1 MIDLSLLPD
10 FIAETGE
17 HLEEMES
24 CLLQLESE
32 PDNLNVLNDIF
43 RSIHTIKG
51 SAEFVGLERVAE
63 LSHKLEN
70 VLDRLRQGEKTV
82 NMEIV
87 DTLIEAKD
95 RIELLVKDLENDR
108 KEKTEISDLL
118 DRIKQVSG
126 DAGEQAGEQD
136 GVRNSQVSNGEDYG
150 EAEEVLE
157 TTDVSENKT
166 QDEYDEAEE
175 YDEEYDEELFEI
187 FLEQLRE
194 SISFIK
200 TQTAL
205 MEDSDSKVDLF
216 DQCTDSISRLKSSA
230 NYMGYENLISIYNQ
244 WLAQIV
250 KVQESLMSGEDISTD
265 FMSDYLNKII
275 KRFPQVEKK
284 EVKDKKDSKGDE
296 KGQSRAYNDKDLYD
310 KLGAAFDS
318 SIAPN
323 DDYESDL
330 TEEEMEEAL
339 FSGKESG
346 SMQLPLIESAHKAD
360 DETKNVEEMLFRRD
374 ESIPQDQVTTEVR
387 KGEPEKSEKDI
398 DLISHSEIDDE
409 ESVQDEIVDQR
420 KDERRKDDQRT
431 DDRRLFDRRKSD
443 TSTVVKQSVRVDAGK
458 IDSLMNQ
465 VGELVVSRAFFSQIF
480 NEMRELQQHLKEDVK
495 LDQREMKPVR
505 ELAFKLSEA
514 TVGLGRVANELQ
526 EGVMKVRMLPISQ
539 LFNRYPRLVRDLVH
553 DTDKQ
558 VQLEIRGE
566 DTELDK
572 MIIEEISDP
581 LIHII
586 RNAIDHGFETSK
598 ERKEFGKPEIG
609 TLVLE
614 AYHESNHIV
623 IEITDDGKGLDAE
636 LIRTRAVEKKLF
648 TKEEIDRMSE
658 KELTRIIMMPGFST
672 AKKVTHTSGRGVG
685 MDVVKKNIEKL
696 NGTIEINSKPG
707 KQMQLRMKIPL
718 TLAIIPALLV
728 RLGNDIF
735 TIPLATVEET
745 LRIFENETS
754 TIEGVEV
761 IHLRDST
768 MPIFRLSE
776 LFNITPENQDASKS
790 FVVIVSTG
798 MQKIGLVV
806 DELMG
811 QQEVVIKPLEDYLQ
825 ENSGFSGATIIG
837 DGKISLILDV
847 YELVNMSAGR
857 QTKRQKDLLFQRIA
871 AENGGGDYQEPVTVH

>member
-51 SAEFVGLERVAE
+51 SAEFVGLKRVAE

-95 RIELLVKDLENDR
+95 RIELLIKDLEHDR

-126 DAGEQAGEQD
+126 DAGEQAREQD
-136 GVRNSQVSNGEDYG
+136 GVRNSQLSNEEDYG
-150 EAEEVLE
+150 EAGEVLE
-157 TTDVSENKT
+157 TTDASENKT
-166 QDEYDEAEE
+166 QDEYDEVEE

-216 DQCTDSISRLKSSA
+216 EQCTDSISRLKSSA
-230 NYMGYENLISIYNQ
+230 NYMGYENLILIYNK

-250 KVQESLMSGEDISTD
+250 KVQENLMSGEDISTD

-284 EVKDKKDSKGDE
+284 EIKEEKDIKDEGKEQNRVQDH
-296 KGQSRAYNDKDLYD
+296 QDLYD

-374 ESIPQDQVTTEVR
+374 ESISQDQATTEVT
-387 KGEPEKSEKDI
+387 KGEPENSEKGI

-420 KDERRKDDQRT
+420 KDERRKEDRRT

-553 DTDKQ
+553 GTDKQ

-586 RNAIDHGFETSK
+586 RNAIDHGFETTD
-598 ERKEFGKPEIG
+598 ERKEFGKSEIG

-636 LIRTRAVEKKLF
+636 LVRTRAVEKKLF

-707 KQMQLRMKIPL
+707 KQMQLKMKIPL

-728 RLGNDIF
+728 RLGNETY

-745 LRIFENETS
+745 LRIFEHETS

-776 LFNITPENQDASKS
+776 LFSIKPENQDSSKS

-837 DGKISLILDV
+837 DGQISLILDV
-847 YELVNMSAGR
+847 YELVNMTAGR
-857 QTKRQKDLLFQRIA
+857 QTKRQKDLLFQRMA

>member
-10 FIAETGE
+10 FIAETVE

-95 RIELLVKDLENDR
+95 RIELLVKDLEQTQ

-126 DAGEQAGEQD
+126 DAGEQESA
-136 GVRNSQVSNGEDYG
+136 RNSQESNGEEYS
-150 EAEEVLE
+150 ETAESLE
-157 TTDVSENKT
+157 TKDASENKI
-166 QDEYDEAEE
+166 QDENDGNED
-175 YDEEYDEELFEI
+175 YDEEYDKELFEI

-205 MEDSDSKVDLF
+205 MEDSDSKIDLF
-216 DQCTDSISRLKSSA
+216 NKCVDSISRLKSSA
-230 NYMGYENLISIYNQ
+230 NYMGYENLISIYDQ
-244 WLAQIV
+244 WLSEIM
-250 KVQESLMSGEDISTD
+250 KVQEGLMSGEDISTD
-265 FMSDYLNKII
+265 FMSDYLNKIL
-275 KRFPQVEKK
+275 KRFPQIETK
-284 EVKDKKDSKGDE
+284 EVKDKKDSQDDE
-296 KGQSRAYNDKDLYD
+296 KEQSRVYDDKDLYHR
-310 KLGAAFDS
+310 LGAAFDS
-318 SIAPN
+318 SMATN

-330 TEEEMEEAL
+330 TEEEIEEAL
-339 FSGKESG
+339 FSGKEPD
-346 SMQLPLIESAHKAD
+346 SMQLPLIESTHKED
-360 DETKNVEEMLFRRD
+360 DETDDVEEMLFRRD
-374 ESIPQDQVTTEVR
+374 ESIPQGMETTEIPD
-387 KGEPEKSEKDI
+387 GEQENSEKNI
-398 DLISHSEIDDE
+398 DMISRSEIDDE
-409 ESVQDEIVDQR
+409 EIVQDGIADLR
-420 KDERRKDDQRT
+420 KEKLRKENRRKE
-431 DDRRLFDRRKSD
+431 DRRMFDRRKAGSSSD
-443 TSTVVKQSVRVDAGK
+443 KMVKQSVRVDAGK

-465 VGELVVSRAFFSQIF
+465 VGELVVSRAFFSQVF
-480 NEMRELQQHLKEDVK
+480 NEMRDLQQHLKENVR

-505 ELAFKLSEA
+505 DITFKLAEA
-514 TVGLGRVANELQ
+514 TVALGRVANDLQ

-553 DTDKQ
+553 ETDKQ

-566 DTELDK
+566 ETELDK

-586 RNAIDHGFETSK
+586 RNAIDHSFETVN
-598 ERKEFGKPEIG
+598 ERKGLGKPEIG
-609 TLVLE
+609 TLILE

-636 LIRTRAVEKKLF
+636 LIRTRAVEKKLY
-648 TKEEIDRMSE
+648 TKEEIDRMPE
-658 KELTRIIMMPGFST
+658 RELTRIIMMPGFST

-696 NGTIEINSKPG
+696 NGTIEINSKSG
-707 KQMQLRMKIPL
+707 KQMQIRMKIPL

-728 RLGNDIF
+728 RLGKEIY

-745 LRIFENETS
+745 LRIFEHETS

-776 LFNITPENQDASKS
+776 LFGITPENQDENKS

-806 DELMG
+806 DELIG

-837 DGKISLILDV
+837 DGQISLILDV
-847 YELVNMSAGR
+847 YELVNITAGR
-857 QTKRQKDLLFQRIA
+857 QAKRQKELSFQRIA
-871 AENGGGDYQEPVTVH
+871 ERNDGGEYLAPVTVH

>member
-32 PDNLNVLNDIF
+32 PDNLDVLNDIF

-95 RIELLVKDLENDR
+95 RIELLVKDLEDGQ

-126 DAGEQAGEQD
+126 DAGEQDSA
-136 GVRNSQVSNGEDYG
+136 RNSQVSNEGDYG
-150 EAEEVLE
+150 EAGEGLE
-157 TTDVSENKT
+157 TTDASENKT
-166 QDEYDEAEE
+166 HDEYDEAED

-216 DQCTDSISRLKSSA
+216 DQCVDSISRLKSSA

-244 WLAQIV
+244 WLSEIM
-250 KVQESLMSGEDISTD
+250 KVQEGLMSGEDIPTD

-296 KGQSRAYNDKDLYD
+296 KGQSRVYNDKDLYD

-323 DDYESDL
+323 DNYETDL

-339 FSGKESG
+339 FSGKEPG
-346 SMQLPLIESAHKAD
+346 SMQLPLVELTHKAD
-360 DETKNVEEMLFRRD
+360 DETKDVEEMLFRRD
-374 ESIPQDQVTTEVR
+374 ESISQDQATTEIT
-387 KGEPEKSEKDI
+387 KGETEKSEKDI

-420 KDERRKDDQRT
+420 KDERREEDRRT

-443 TSTVVKQSVRVDAGK
+443 TSTVIKQSVRVDAGK

-505 ELAFKLSEA
+505 DLAFKLSEA

-539 LFNRYPRLVRDLVH
+539 LFNRYPRLVRDLIH

-745 LRIFENETS
+745 LRIFEHETS

-776 LFNITPENQDASKS
+776 LFSITPENQDENKS

-798 MQKIGLVV
+798 MQQIGLVV
-806 DELMG
+806 DELIG
-811 QQEVVIKPLEDYLQ
+811 QQEVVIKPMEDYLQ

-837 DGKISLILDV
+837 DGQISLILDV
-847 YELVNMSAGR
+847 YELVNMTAGR

-871 AENGGGDYQEPVTVH
+871 AENGSGEYQPPVTVH

>member
-32 PDNLNVLNDIF
+32 PDNLNVLNHIF

-70 VLDRLRQGEKTV
+70 VLDRLRQGKKTV
-82 NMEIV
+82 NIEIV
-87 DTLIEAKD
+87 ETLIEAKD
-95 RIELLVKDLENDR
+95 RIELLVKDLEQTQ
-108 KEKTEISDLL
+108 KEKTQVSDLI
-118 DRIKQVSG
+118 DHIKQVSG
-126 DAGEQAGEQD
+126 DAGEQESA
-136 GVRNSQVSNGEDYG
+136 RNSQESNGKEYS
-150 EAEEVLE
+150 EAAESLE
-157 TTDVSENKT
+157 TTDASENKI
-166 QDEYDEAEE
+166 QDENDGDEDF
-175 YDEEYDEELFEI
+175 DEEYDQELFEI

-205 MEDSDSKVDLF
+205 MEDSNSRIDLF
-216 DQCTDSISRLKSSA
+216 NKCADSISHLKSSA
-230 NYMGYENLISIYNQ
+230 NYMGYENLISIYDQ
-244 WLAQIV
+244 WLSEIV
-250 KVQESLMSGEDISTD
+250 KGQESLLSGEDISTD
-265 FMSDYLNKII
+265 FMSAYLNKIL
-275 KRFPQVEKK
+275 KRFPHVEKK
-284 EVKDKKDSKGDE
+284 EVKDKKDLKDAE
-296 KGQSRAYNDKDLYD
+296 KEQSRVYDDGDLYGRLD
-310 KLGAAFDS
+310 AAFDS
-318 SIAPN
+318 SMATD

-330 TEEEMEEAL
+330 TEEEIQEAL
-339 FSGKESG
+339 FSGNEYG

-360 DETKNVEEMLFRRD
+360 DETDDVEEMLFRRD
-374 ESIPQDQVTTEVR
+374 ESILQDPESTEIAE
-387 KGEPEKSEKDI
+387 GEPEKSEKDI
-398 DLISHSEIDDE
+398 DLNMRSEIDDE
-409 ESVQDEIVDQR
+409 EIIQGRIVDQR
-420 KDERRKDDQRT
+420 KEERRKENRRT
-431 DDRRLFDRRKSD
+431 EDRRLLDRHKSD
-443 TSTVVKQSVRVDAGK
+443 TSGVVKQSVRVDAGK

-480 NEMRELQQHLKEDVK
+480 NEMRELQQHLKEDVN
-495 LDQREMKPVR
+495 LDQKEMKPVR
-505 ELAFKLSEA
+505 ELIFKLSEA
-514 TVGLGRVANELQ
+514 TVGLGRVVNELQ

-566 DTELDK
+566 ETELDK

-581 LIHII
+581 LIHVI
-586 RNAIDHGFETSK
+586 RNAVDHGFETVK
-598 ERKEFGKPEIG
+598 DRKQLGKPEIG
-609 TLVLE
+609 TLILE

-636 LIRTRAVEKKLF
+636 LIRTRAVEKQLF

-658 KELTRIIMMPGFST
+658 RELTRIIMMPGFST
-672 AKKVTHTSGRGVG
+672 AEKVTHTSGRGVG

-707 KQMQLRMKIPL
+707 KQMQLKIKIPL

-728 RLGNDIF
+728 RLGKEIF

-745 LRIFENETS
+745 LRIFEHETS
-754 TIEGVEV
+754 IIEGVEV

-776 LFNITPENQDASKS
+776 LFSITPENQDANKS

-811 QQEVVIKPLEDYLQ
+811 QQEVVIKPLEEYLQ

-837 DGKISLILDV
+837 DGQISLILDV
-847 YELVNMSAGR
+847 YELVNMTAER
-857 QTKRQKDLLFQRIA
+857 QTKRQKDQLFQRIA
-871 AENGGGDYQEPVTVH
+871 AENDSGEYQTPVTVH